1 LRQGVPEWNDRFPSV
16 EEMPNKRLQIKGK
29 KALGKDPRT
38 CGPEWEWNKIRGL
51 RRIEWVIFGLKTRET
66 WGLRGDF
73 AFYGIWN
80 LSMTDGW
87 HEHRNVDGG
96 FGIHIR
102 FLVFDLNRQCAAFLV
117 TRKRA

>member
-1 LRQGVPEWNDRFPSV
+1 
-16 EEMPNKRLQIKGK
+16 
-29 KALGKDPRT
+29 
-38 CGPEWEWNKIRGL
+38 
-51 RRIEWVIFGLKTRET
+51 
-66 WGLRGDF
+66 
-73 AFYGIWN
+73 
-80 LSMTDGW
+80 MTDGW

>member
-1 LRQGVPEWNDRFPSV
+1 MIDNPAAPADIERSAVIYAAGRSL
-16 EEMPNKRLQIKGK
+16 
-29 KALGKDPRT
+29 
-38 CGPEWEWNKIRGL
+38 GL

>member
-1 LRQGVPEWNDRFPSV
+1 MEYRTLWDGVSV
-16 EEMPNKRLQIKGK
+16 GVTLHLHPRESPDK
-29 KALGKDPRT
+29 KV
-38 CGPEWEWNKIRGL
+38 GL